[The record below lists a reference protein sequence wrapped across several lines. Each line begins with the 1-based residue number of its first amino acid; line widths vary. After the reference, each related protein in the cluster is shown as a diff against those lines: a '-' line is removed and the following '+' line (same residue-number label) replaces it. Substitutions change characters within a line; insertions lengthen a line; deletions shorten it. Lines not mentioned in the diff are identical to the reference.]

1 MHPELLSLSLF
12 MLGTSCSPGPNNI
25 VASYSGFNFG
35 VIKTFPHMLGV
46 IFGFTTVVCVLNFGL
61 INIFKIYPLIQE
73 ILKISGSIFLV
84 YLAYKIAF
92 SKNVKEN
99 KKENPVKF
107 IETFFFQF
115 LNPKGVIVAIIIV
128 STYVESGNNFINYS
142 FWVILVSF
150 LCALISIT
158 FWTFVGKFFRR
169 FATNEKFIKV
179 FNYVMSSLLLA
190 CIATFYLWFW
200 FIIKPK

>member
-46 IFGFTTVVCVLNFGL
+46 IFGFTTMVCVLNFGL
-61 INIFKIYPLIQE
+61 INIFKLYPLIQE
-73 ILKISGSIFLV
+73 ILKISGSIFLI

-92 SKNVKEN
+92 SKNIKEN
-99 KKENPVKF
+99 IKENPVKF

-115 LNPKGVIVAIIIV
+115 LNPKGVIVGIIIV
-128 STYVESGNNFINYS
+128 STYVESGSNFMNYS

-169 FATNEKFIKV
+169 FATNEKFIKT

-190 CIATFYLWFW
+190 CIATFYL
-200 FIIKPK
+200 